1 MKKWISFYQRTPFG
15 YEAFES
21 SENSK
26 IIEIMKCLFP
36 GSFDPFTL
44 GHKSIVDR
52 TLQFAEEVVIAIGV
66 NAGKKSMFSL
76 EERMAQIQKVYAD
89 EPRVKVASYEGLTT
103 DFAESIGAT
112 AMVRGVRTAQ
122 DFEFERMLA
131 DVNRKLTGI
140 ETILLITEPQY
151 SAISSSVVRELLSYG
166 KDVKDF
172 LP

>member
-1 MKKWISFYQRTPFG
+1 
-15 YEAFES
+15 
-21 SENSK
+21 
-26 IIEIMKCLFP
+26 MKCLFP

-103 DFAESIGAT
+103 DFAERIGAT
-112 AMVRGVRTAQ
+112 AIVGGVRTAQ

>member
-1 MKKWISFYQRTPFG
+1 
-15 YEAFES
+15 
-21 SENSK
+21 
-26 IIEIMKCLFP
+26 MKCLFP

-52 TLQFAEEVVIAIGV
+52 ILPMADEVVIAIGM
-66 NAGKKSMFSL
+66 NAGKKSMFSP
-76 EERMAQIQKVYAD
+76 EERMAQIQKVYAN

-112 AMVRGVRTAQ
+112 VMVRGVRTAQ
-122 DFEFERMLA
+122 DFEFERTLA
-131 DVNRKLTGI
+131 DVNRQLTGI

>member
-1 MKKWISFYQRTPFG
+1 
-15 YEAFES
+15 
-21 SENSK
+21 
-26 IIEIMKCLFP
+26 MKCLFP

-131 DVNRKLTGI
+131 DVNRKLNGI
-140 ETILLITEPQY
+140 ETVLLITEPQY

>member
-1 MKKWISFYQRTPFG
+1 
-15 YEAFES
+15 
-21 SENSK
+21 
-26 IIEIMKCLFP
+26 MKCLFP

-76 EERMAQIQKVYAD
+76 EERMAQIEKVYAD
-89 EPRVKVASYEGLTT
+89 DPRVKVASYEGLTT

>member
-1 MKKWISFYQRTPFG
+1 
-15 YEAFES
+15 
-21 SENSK
+21 
-26 IIEIMKCLFP
+26 MKCLFP

-52 TLQFAEEVVIAIGV
+52 VLPLAEEVVIAIGV

-76 EERMAQIQKVYAD
+76 EERVAQIQKVYAN

-112 AMVRGVRTAQ
+112 VMVRGVRTAQ
-122 DFEFERMLA
+122 DFEFERTLA
-131 DVNRKLTGI
+131 DVNRQLTGI

-151 SAISSSVVRELLSYG
+151 SAISSSIVRELLSYG
-166 KDVKDF
+166 KDVKEF

>member
-1 MKKWISFYQRTPFG
+1 
-15 YEAFES
+15 
-21 SENSK
+21 
-26 IIEIMKCLFP
+26 MKCLFP

-76 EERMAQIQKVYAD
+76 EERMVQIQKVYAD

-103 DFAESIGAT
+103 NFAESIGAT

>member
-1 MKKWISFYQRTPFG
+1 
-15 YEAFES
+15 
-21 SENSK
+21 
-26 IIEIMKCLFP
+26 MKCLFP

-52 TLQFAEEVVIAIGV
+52 VLPLADEVVIAIGV

-76 EERMAQIQKVYAD
+76 EERVAQIQKIYAN

-112 AMVRGVRTAQ
+112 VMVRGVRTAQ
-122 DFEFERMLA
+122 DFEFERTLA
-131 DVNRKLTGI
+131 DVNRQLTGI

-151 SAISSSVVRELLSYG
+151 SAISSSIVRELLSYG
-166 KDVKDF
+166 KDVKEF

>member
-1 MKKWISFYQRTPFG
+1 
-15 YEAFES
+15 
-21 SENSK
+21 
-26 IIEIMKCLFP
+26 MKCLFP

-76 EERMAQIQKVYAD
+76 EERMAQIQKVYSD

-131 DVNRKLTGI
+131 DVNRKLNGI
-140 ETILLITEPQY
+140 ETVLLITEPQY

>member
-1 MKKWISFYQRTPFG
+1 
-15 YEAFES
+15 
-21 SENSK
+21 
-26 IIEIMKCLFP
+26 MKCLFP

-52 TLQFAEEVVIAIGV
+52 ILPMADEVVIAIGV

-76 EERMAQIQKVYAD
+76 EERMAQIQKVYAN

-112 AMVRGVRTAQ
+112 VMVRGVRTAQ
-122 DFEFERMLA
+122 DFEFERTLA
-131 DVNRKLTGI
+131 DVNRQLTGI

>member
-1 MKKWISFYQRTPFG
+1 
-15 YEAFES
+15 
-21 SENSK
+21 
-26 IIEIMKCLFP
+26 MKCLFP

-52 TLQFAEEVVIAIGV
+52 TLQFSEEVVIAIGV

>member
-1 MKKWISFYQRTPFG
+1 
-15 YEAFES
+15 
-21 SENSK
+21 
-26 IIEIMKCLFP
+26 MKCLFP

-76 EERMAQIQKVYAD
+76 EERMSQIQKVYAD

>member
-1 MKKWISFYQRTPFG
+1 M
-15 YEAFES
+15 
-21 SENSK
+21 
-26 IIEIMKCLFP
+26 FP

>member
-1 MKKWISFYQRTPFG
+1 
-15 YEAFES
+15 
-21 SENSK
+21 
-26 IIEIMKCLFP
+26 MKCLFP

-76 EERMAQIQKVYAD
+76 EERMAQMQKVYAD

>member
-1 MKKWISFYQRTPFG
+1 
-15 YEAFES
+15 
-21 SENSK
+21 
-26 IIEIMKCLFP
+26 MKCLFP

-52 TLQFAEEVVIAIGV
+52 VLPIADKVVIAIGV

-76 EERMAQIQKVYAD
+76 EERVAQIQKVYAN

-103 DFAESIGAT
+103 DFAKSIGAT
-112 AMVRGVRTAQ
+112 VMVRGVRTAQ
-122 DFEFERMLA
+122 DFEFERTLA
-131 DVNRKLTGI
+131 DVNRQLTGI

-151 SAISSSVVRELLSYG
+151 SAISSSIVRELLSYG
-166 KDVKDF
+166 KDVKEF

>member
-1 MKKWISFYQRTPFG
+1 
-15 YEAFES
+15 
-21 SENSK
+21 
-26 IIEIMKCLFP
+26 MKCLFP

-52 TLQFAEEVVIAIGV
+52 ILPLADEVVIAIGV

-76 EERMAQIQKVYAD
+76 EERMAQIQKVYAS
-89 EPRVKVASYEGLTT
+89 EPRVKVTSYEGLTT

-112 AMVRGVRTAQ
+112 VMVRGVRTAQ
-122 DFEFERMLA
+122 DFEFERTLA
-131 DVNRKLTGI
+131 DVNRQLTGI

>member
-1 MKKWISFYQRTPFG
+1 
-15 YEAFES
+15 
-21 SENSK
+21 
-26 IIEIMKCLFP
+26 MKCLFP

-89 EPRVKVASYEGLTT
+89 DPRVKVASYEGLTT

-131 DVNRKLTGI
+131 DVNRKLTGV

>member
-1 MKKWISFYQRTPFG
+1 MR
-15 YEAFES
+15 
-21 SENSK
+21 
-26 IIEIMKCLFP
+26 CLFP

-76 EERMAQIQKVYAD
+76 KERMAQIQKVYAD

>member
-1 MKKWISFYQRTPFG
+1 
-15 YEAFES
+15 
-21 SENSK
+21 
-26 IIEIMKCLFP
+26 MKCLFP

-76 EERMAQIQKVYAD
+76 EERMGQIQKVYAD

>member
-1 MKKWISFYQRTPFG
+1 
-15 YEAFES
+15 
-21 SENSK
+21 
-26 IIEIMKCLFP
+26 MKCLFP

-52 TLQFAEEVVIAIGV
+52 TLQFAEDVVIAIGV

-76 EERMAQIQKVYAD
+76 EERMAQIEKVYAD
-89 EPRVKVASYEGLTT
+89 DPRVKVASYDGLTT

>member
-1 MKKWISFYQRTPFG
+1 
-15 YEAFES
+15 
-21 SENSK
+21 
-26 IIEIMKCLFP
+26 MKCLFP

-76 EERMAQIQKVYAD
+76 KERMAQILKVYAD

>member
-1 MKKWISFYQRTPFG
+1 
-15 YEAFES
+15 
-21 SENSK
+21 
-26 IIEIMKCLFP
+26 MKCLFP

-52 TLQFAEEVVIAIGV
+52 TLQFAEDVVIAIGV

-76 EERMAQIQKVYAD
+76 EERMAQILKVYAD

>member
-1 MKKWISFYQRTPFG
+1 
-15 YEAFES
+15 
-21 SENSK
+21 
-26 IIEIMKCLFP
+26 MKCLFP
-36 GSFDPFTL
+36 GSFDPFTV

-89 EPRVKVASYEGLTT
+89 EPRVNVASYEGLTT

-131 DVNRKLTGI
+131 DVNRKLSGI

>member
-1 MKKWISFYQRTPFG
+1 
-15 YEAFES
+15 
-21 SENSK
+21 
-26 IIEIMKCLFP
+26 MKCLFP

-52 TLQFAEEVVIAIGV
+52 VLPMADEVVIAIGV

-76 EERMAQIQKVYAD
+76 EERVAQIQKVYAN

-103 DFAESIGAT
+103 DFAKSIGAT
-112 AMVRGVRTAQ
+112 VMVRGVRTAQ
-122 DFEFERMLA
+122 DFEFERTLA
-131 DVNRKLTGI
+131 DVNRQLTGI

>member
-1 MKKWISFYQRTPFG
+1 
-15 YEAFES
+15 
-21 SENSK
+21 
-26 IIEIMKCLFP
+26 MKCLFP

-52 TLQFAEEVVIAIGV
+52 VLPMADEVVIAIGM

-76 EERMAQIQKVYAD
+76 EERMAQIQKVYAN

-112 AMVRGVRTAQ
+112 VMVRGVRTAQ
-122 DFEFERMLA
+122 DFEFERTLA
-131 DVNRKLTGI
+131 DVNRQLTGI

>member
-1 MKKWISFYQRTPFG
+1 
-15 YEAFES
+15 
-21 SENSK
+21 
-26 IIEIMKCLFP
+26 LFP

>member
-1 MKKWISFYQRTPFG
+1 
-15 YEAFES
+15 
-21 SENSK
+21 
-26 IIEIMKCLFP
+26 MKCLFP

-131 DVNRKLTGI
+131 DVNRKLSGI

>member
-1 MKKWISFYQRTPFG
+1 
-15 YEAFES
+15 
-21 SENSK
+21 
-26 IIEIMKCLFP
+26 MKCLFP

-52 TLQFAEEVVIAIGV
+52 ILPLADEVVIAIGV

-76 EERMAQIQKVYAD
+76 EERMAQIQKVYAN

-103 DFAESIGAT
+103 DFAESISAT
-112 AMVRGVRTAQ
+112 VMVRGVRTAQ
-122 DFEFERMLA
+122 DFEFERTLA
-131 DVNRKLTGI
+131 DVNRQLTGI

>member
-1 MKKWISFYQRTPFG
+1 
-15 YEAFES
+15 
-21 SENSK
+21 
-26 IIEIMKCLFP
+26 MKCLFP

-89 EPRVKVASYEGLTT
+89 EPRVKVASYEALTT

>member
-1 MKKWISFYQRTPFG
+1 
-15 YEAFES
+15 
-21 SENSK
+21 
-26 IIEIMKCLFP
+26 MKCLFP

-66 NAGKKSMFSL
+66 NAGKKSMFLL

-89 EPRVKVASYEGLTT
+89 EPRVKVASYEGLTM

>member
-1 MKKWISFYQRTPFG
+1 
-15 YEAFES
+15 
-21 SENSK
+21 
-26 IIEIMKCLFP
+26 
-36 GSFDPFTL
+36 
-44 GHKSIVDR
+44 
-52 TLQFAEEVVIAIGV
+52 V

>member
-1 MKKWISFYQRTPFG
+1 
-15 YEAFES
+15 
-21 SENSK
+21 
-26 IIEIMKCLFP
+26 MKCLFP

-89 EPRVKVASYEGLTT
+89 EPRVKVASYEGLTM

>member
-1 MKKWISFYQRTPFG
+1 
-15 YEAFES
+15 
-21 SENSK
+21 
-26 IIEIMKCLFP
+26 MKCLFP

-166 KDVKDF
+166 KDVKEF